1 MKRLE
6 DELYKYAQSDFYPFH
21 MPGHK
26 RQGEGDGALSEI
38 CKMDITEI
46 DGFDDLH
53 HAEGILL
60 DLMREMSGVYGTR
73 RTYIS
78 VNGSTAG
85 ILSAICAVTDEGDSV
100 LVARNC
106 HKSVL
111 NACFLKSLDVSYV
124 MPEQMDGVE
133 IYGGVQAENVEQI
146 LADKPGIKAVIITSP
161 TYEGVVSDVQKI
173 ADVAHAHGA
182 VLIVDEAHGAHLPF
196 ILAPAFP
203 KSALECGAD
212 LVIQSLHK
220 TLPAMTQTAVLHV
233 NSERVDTAKVERYLS
248 IFISSSPSYVLIA
261 SASRCFHFMCTEGRE
276 KMRKYE
282 ARLLA
287 LREELKKLNHI
298 RLLGKETVGKYGV
311 FDYDIGKL
319 VLVCGDTDLSGREL
333 ADILRSRYHI
343 EIEMSA
349 PGYVI
354 CMTSLMDTDEGFQR
368 LAAAL
373 CEIDEEVAE
382 KCVDADDMREKCGRE
397 IKAAKNVKD
406 ENKKEMI
413 TTAMLSVTAQSL
425 PGICIKIEESLG
437 RVSKETLYVYPPGS
451 PIIVAGEVITRQV
464 LDKIEE
470 YKAHGFKVHGL
481 SKEGHI
487 LVVKEE
493 K

>member
-26 RQGEGDGALSEI
+26 RQGMGDEELSSRHNRRSDEVDALSEI
-38 CKMDITEI
+38 YKMDITEI

-53 HAEGILL
+53 HPEGILR
-60 DLMREMSGVYGTR
+60 DLMDEMSRFYGTR

-111 NACFLKSLDVSYV
+111 NACFLKNLNVSYV
-124 MPEQMDGVE
+124 MPEIVE
-133 IYGGVQAENVEQI
+133 GCDIYGGILPEKIEAAFAENS
-146 LADKPGIKAVIITSP
+146 DIKAVIITSP

-173 ADVAHAHGA
+173 ADITHAHGA

-196 ILAPAFP
+196 ILASAFP

-212 LVIQSLHK
+212 LAIQSLHK

-233 NSERVDTAKVERYLS
+233 NSDRVNTDEVERYLG
-248 IFISSSPSYVLIA
+248 IFISSSPSYVLMA
-261 SASRCFHFMCTEGRE
+261 SISKCFHYMVDYGCEEMGDYE
-276 KMRKYE
+276 K
-282 ARLLA
+282 ALVW
-287 LREELKKLNHI
+287 LREQLTGLKNIGLFGEN
-298 RLLGKETVGKYGV
+298 LVGKYGCLG
-311 FDYDIGKL
+311 YDIGKI
-319 VLVCGDTDLSGREL
+319 VLVSRGHGREL
-333 ADILRSRYHI
+333 ANQLRDEYHL
-343 EIEMSA
+343 ETEMSA
-349 PGYVI
+349 PDYVI
-354 CMTSLMDTDEGFQR
+354 CMTSLMDTKEGVVR
-368 LAAAL
+368 LLDAL
-373 CEIDEEVAE
+373 CEIDSEYEI
-382 KCVDADDMREKCGRE
+382 KKADDKGSREE
-397 IKAAKNVKD
+397 LPIKKLSPMEAQKASRVYVKTED
-406 ENKKEMI
+406 A
-413 TTAMLSVTAQSL
+413 T
-425 PGICIKIEESLG
+425 G

-451 PIIVAGEVITRQV
+451 PIIVAGEVITRQA

-470 YKAHGFKVHGL
+470 YEAHGFKVHGL

-487 LVVKEE
+487 QVVKEE

>member
-26 RQGEGDGALSEI
+26 RQSEGEDVLSEI
-38 CKMDITEI
+38 YKMDITEI

-53 HAEGILL
+53 HAEGILR
-60 DLMREMSGVYGTR
+60 DLMGEMSEFYGTR

-106 HKSVL
+106 HKSVF
-111 NACFLKSLDVSYV
+111 NACFLKNLDVSYV
-124 MPEQMDGVE
+124 VPEQIAEAE
-133 IYGGVQAENVEQI
+133 IYGGVLAERVEQV
-146 LADKPGIKAVIITSP
+146 LNDKPGIRAVIITSP

-173 ADVAHAHGA
+173 ADVTHTHGA

-196 ILAPAFP
+196 ILTPAFP
-203 KSALECGAD
+203 RSALECGAD

-233 NSERVDTAKVERYLS
+233 NSDRVSLAEVERYLG
-248 IFISSSPSYVLIA
+248 IFISSSPSYVLMA
-261 SASRCFHFMCTEGRE
+261 SVSKCYHLMCAEGRE
-276 KMRKYE
+276 KMKAYE
-282 ARLLA
+282 ERLLV
-287 LREELKKLNHI
+287 LREKLGSLKHI

-319 VLVCGDTDLSGREL
+319 VLICDSAALSGREL
-333 ADILRSRYHI
+333 ADILRNRYHI
-343 EIEMSA
+343 ETEMNA

-354 CMTSLMDTDEGFQR
+354 CMTSLMDTDEGFWR

-373 CEIDEEVAE
+373 REMDKNC
-382 KCVDADDMREKCGRE
+382 KYSNRKRKKVDGR
-397 IKAAKNVKD
+397 
-406 ENKKEMI
+406 KE
-413 TTAMLSVTAQSL
+413 T
-425 PGICIKIEESLG
+425 LG

-451 PIIVAGEVITRQV
+451 PIIVAGEVITQQV
-464 LDKIEE
+464 LDKIKE
-470 YKAHGFKVHGL
+470 YETHGFKVHGL
-481 SKEGHI
+481 SKEGQI